1 MKLTIGAI
9 CGPAGSK
16 ANRTGAWRAYR
27 PILRSESCTGCGL
40 CATFCPDGCVFP
52 EGEVFCIDYTYCKGC
67 GICAEECPS
76 GAIEMAVEEK

>member
-16 ANRTGAWRAYR
+16 ANRTGSWRSYR
-27 PILRSESCTGCGL
+27 PILSPKTCTGCGL
-40 CATFCPDGCVFP
+40 CMTFCPDSCVFP
-52 EGEVFCIDYTYCKGC
+52 EGESYCIDYTYCKGC

-76 GAIEMAVEEK
+76 GAIEMIVEEK